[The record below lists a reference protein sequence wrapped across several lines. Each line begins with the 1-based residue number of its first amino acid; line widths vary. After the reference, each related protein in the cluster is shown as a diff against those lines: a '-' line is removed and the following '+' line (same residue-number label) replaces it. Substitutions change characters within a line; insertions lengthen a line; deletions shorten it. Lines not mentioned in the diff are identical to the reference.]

1 MKRALDLAR
10 KGIGSNKTNPIVG
23 CVIVKNGKIIGEG
36 FYEKFGFAHAEVNAL
51 KNCTESPKDST
62 VFVTL
67 EPCCFTGKTPP
78 CTDALIKTKPQKV
91 IIGTLDANPK
101 IAGKGAEI
109 LKENGIEVEVGIL
122 EEKCKL
128 VNLPFFTFI
137 TKNRPFVAIKIAQ
150 TLDGK
155 IATKSGHSKWITSE
169 ESRILVHQK
178 RTEYDAV
185 LVGIGTVLED
195 DPVLNVR
202 LVEGR
207 NPLRIVLDSTLRI
220 RLDSHLLSDSLNKCT
235 IIFTSKEAE
244 IDRLESVRKTGAKVV
259 QVEKD
264 KSGNLNLE
272 EVLKECAKLEIC
284 SILVE
289 GGSKVFNSFLIQKL
303 FDKVMFFIAPKLVG
317 NDGISAVG
325 ELGIEKITEALHFKK
340 QSFQNIGTDILFE
353 GLVFDE

>member
-1 MKRALDLAR
+1 MERALELAQ
-10 KGIGSNKTNPIVG
+10 KGIGFNKTNPIVG

-51 KNCTESPKDST
+51 KNCKDSPKDST

-78 CTDALIKTKPQKV
+78 CTEALIQAKPEKV
-91 IIGTLDANPK
+91 IVATLDANPK
-101 IAGKGAEI
+101 IAGKGVKQ
-109 LKENGIEVEVGIL
+109 LKANGIEVEVGIL

-137 TKNRPFVAIKIAQ
+137 TKNRPFVTIKIAQ

-202 LVEGR
+202 LVKGR

-220 RLDSHLLSDSLNKCT
+220 RLDSHLLSDELHKKT
-235 IIFTSKEAE
+235 IIFTSKNAE
-244 IDRLESVRKTGAKVV
+244 LDRLKAVKSSGAKVI
-259 QVEKD
+259 QVSSD
-264 KSGNLNLE
+264 KSGKLDLK
-272 EVLKECAKLEIC
+272 EVLSECVKLEIC

-289 GGSKVFNSFLIQKL
+289 GGSKVFNSFLTQNL
-303 FDKVMFFIAPKLVG
+303 FDKAMIFIAPKLVG
-317 NDGISAVG
+317 DDGIGAVG
-325 ELGIEKITEALHFKK
+325 ELGIEKITEALHFQEQK
-340 QSFQNIGTDILFE
+340 FQNIGTDILFE
-353 GLVFDE
+353 GLLYEK